1 MLREYQRVTDE
12 TRRNLIK
19 LIQDG
24 MSIKEAAEIVN
35 INYENA
41 KAINRIYRQET
52 RVDKKK
58 SRFRFRTGEDKN
70 TANRNRMAFQQSLSK
85 ATPSLLANIQTQ
97 ELPNR
102 PIKPRRAVR
111 RDTKTSAVPTV
122 RAEDATENRSHKPY
136 T

>member
-1 MLREYQRVTDE
+1 MVREYQRVTDE

-24 MSIKEAAEIVN
+24 LSIKDAAEIVN

-58 SRFRFRTGEDKN
+58 SRFRFRTGEDKEA
-70 TANRNRMAFQQSLSK
+70 ANRNRMAFQQTLSK
-85 ATPSLLANIQTQ
+85 AAPGLLENIETP
-97 ELPNR
+97 
-102 PIKPRRAVR
+102 
-111 RDTKTSAVPTV
+111 
-122 RAEDATENRSHKPY
+122 
-136 T
+136 